1 MESVYRVNL
10 ERSGPDLGLLGGD
23 DEGGGVRRG
32 GRAPAS
38 RSSTTGRLP
47 EGNRVQGESEDHQ
60 HAREDEPGRIDM
72 GLCGGIEYES
82 EEADEGAIDRDR
94 TAWPVAK
101 VAGRGRSDR
110 VWNVDFGDSGYPA
123 IEPPDL
129 LGFGVDDDA
138 RDTAGCMD
146 ETPDVMTTIDM
157 GAMLNVITRF
167 AKLLQWLPIK
177 PNLSTLD
184 VVIRFSTQTLLNSY
198 DG

>member
-1 MESVYRVNL
+1 MQWAIAAAVESVYRVNL
-10 ERSGPDLGLLGGD
+10 ERSGSDPGLLGGD
-23 DEGGGVRRG
+23 DEDGGVRRASG
-32 GRAPAS
+32 APAS
-38 RSSTTGRLP
+38 RSSTTGRPP

-123 IEPPDL
+123 IEPRTFWA
-129 LGFGVDDDA
+129 LG
-138 RDTAGCMD
+138 
-146 ETPDVMTTIDM
+146 
-157 GAMLNVITRF
+157 
-167 AKLLQWLPIK
+167 
-177 PNLSTLD
+177 
-184 VVIRFSTQTLLNSY
+184 
-198 DG
+198 